1 MRGCRAAWHALEG
14 DVILCNAYVTDK
26 YSKGGEYF
34 VNLSWWC
41 QTFDKY
47 LVEEGSATVK
57 LPKRA

>member
-14 DVILCNAYVTDK
+14 DAILCHAYEADK
-26 YSKGGEYF
+26 YEKGGKYI

-41 QTFDKY
+41 KTLDQY
-47 LVEEGSATVK
+47 IVEEGSATVI